1 MKKNVIYKP
10 QEPDLKHST
19 SENSLFS
26 TLLRSYSN
34 SSMVN
39 KFDEG
44 APESTDKCIK
54 PKQFLP
60 FYEGSEESLN
70 DSLVIEKNKN
80 VSFYKTV
87 SEYVSKYNPY
97 VYILT
102 PCFGGIN
109 YVNYTI
115 SLINTINTFRQL
127 NIPLQIS
134 FCKNDS
140 LISRARNNL
149 IAKALYNENTTHC
162 MFIDNDITWDPND
175 ILKLLLSNKPLVGG
189 IYPLKRYNW
198 EKLLKNDNSV
208 AEWIEKKKHSQLDKN
223 ISNENFLQH
232 RLLNYNVN
240 YLEPVLKIVDNLA
253 KVKHIATGFMLIQRN
268 TLVEMMKAFS
278 FTKYTDDVGFLEEP
292 ENKYAYALF
301 DCSVEEGHYFSE
313 DWLFC
318 HRWTKMGGEVYIDVT
333 INLTH
338 TGIEDYNGSYIS
350 SII

>member
-1 MKKNVIYKP
+1 MKKNVIYTSSHLNSP
-10 QEPDLKHST
+10 ELT
-19 SENSLFS
+19 SEKIFIDS
-26 TLLRSYSN
+26 SN
-34 SSMVN
+34 ASSQN
-39 KFDEG
+39 IISPTFRFDENVN
-44 APESTDKCIK
+44 SH
-54 PKQFLP
+54 
-60 FYEGSEESLN
+60 N
-70 DSLVIEKNKN
+70 SLVIEKNKN
-80 VSFYKTV
+80 DSFQKNVNDYIK
-87 SEYVSKYNPY
+87 KYNPY

-102 PCFGGIN
+102 PCFGGVN

-115 SLINTINTFRQL
+115 SLINTINAFRQL
-127 NIPLQIS
+127 GIPLQIS

-140 LISRARNNL
+140 LVSRARNNL
-149 IAKALYNENTTHC
+149 IAKALYNEKTTHC
-162 MFIDNDITWDPND
+162 MFIDNDITWEPND

-198 EKLLKNDNSV
+198 DKLTKNNNSV
-208 AEWIEKKKHSQLDKN
+208 TQWIENKKNSQLDKS
-223 ISNENFLQH
+223 ITNEDYIQH
-232 RLLNYNVN
+232 RLLSYNIN

-253 KVKHIATGFMLIQRN
+253 KVRHIATGFMLIQRN
-268 TLVEMMKAFS
+268 TLLEMMKAFS
-278 FTKYTDDVGFLEEP
+278 HTKYRDDVGFLEDY

-338 TGIEDYNGSYIS
+338 TGIEDYKGSYIS